1 VAFGV
6 MTAIVRS
13 EIHSRE
19 HDLDPAGAT
28 VVDQGFATDGL

>member
-1 VAFGV
+1 

-19 HDLDPAGAT
+19 NDLDPAGAT